1 MADSRFV
8 DRQKILKFI
17 GSVPFAAED
26 KQKWQAALEEN
37 EVDEEL
43 LNYLHNKLME
53 IPQDKFSGGWM
64 KLKYS
69 MDLKK
74 FIDEWRM
81 HNASRQFKH
90 GR

>member
-1 MADSRFV
+1 MAGRA
-8 DRQKILKFI
+8 
-17 GSVPFAAED
+17 G
-26 KQKWQAALEEN
+26 EN
-37 EVDEEL
+37 EVDEAL
-43 LNYLHNKLME
+43 LNDLHHQLME
-53 IPQDKFSGGWM
+53 IPQDKFSSSWM